1 MKRKYSLFIGR
12 WQCLSPHI
20 GHIALIETE
29 LNKGNS
35 VLIAIRDTERDEK
48 NPYSIRQR
56 KKALKKAFKKWG
68 KRVKVIK
75 IPDIAKVCFGRKVGY
90 DIEEIKLSPELES
103 ISATEI
109 RKRTK
114 ENKLWQ

>member
-12 WQCLSPHI
+12 WQVLPPHA

-35 VLIAIRDTERDEK
+35 VLIAIRDTEKDEK
-48 NPYSIRQR
+48 NPYSVRQR

-68 KRVKVIK
+68 KRVKIIK
-75 IPDIAKVCFGRKVGY
+75 ISDIKKVCFGRKVGY
-90 DIEEIKLSPELES
+90 DIEEIRLSPEMEN

-114 ENKLWQ
+114 TKELWQ